1 MIRLLINGCHGR
13 MGRALCLAAASDEYF
28 AVAAGVDKFPDALKT
43 SFPVYGH
50 IGDCG
55 GGEADVAVDFSR
67 PEALPPLADW
77 CRRNGR
83 ALVVATTGLSDG
95 DQALLREVSAA
106 IPVFQSAN
114 MSVGVNLIMD
124 LCGQAAAALGGDF
137 DIEIV
142 EMHHNQKIDA
152 PSGTALALA
161 DAVNEALPEKREYVY
176 GRHSRTGRRARG
188 EIGIHAVRG
197 GTLSGEHQVLFL
209 GADEM
214 VEFRHS
220 AQSRQIFALGALRA
234 VRFLAGKPA
243 GFYTMKDLLLENRTV
258 TGLYADADQ
267 ALVTVRGLPCDGSAA
282 SALFDALAGGR
293 INLDMI
299 SQTAPA
305 GGRTD
310 ISFTLPSR
318 DADLAAGIV
327 GKALGLPVRAVD
339 VRRGIVKLSAEGPGM
354 ARQPGVA
361 SRLLAALNR
370 NGVAVYAI
378 TTSETKISCCVDKS
392 MEKTAAG
399 AIAAAFGL

>member
-1 MIRLLINGCHGR
+1 
-13 MGRALCLAAASDEYF
+13 
-28 AVAAGVDKFPDALKT
+28 
-43 SFPVYGH
+43 VYGH
-50 IGDCG
+50 IGDCSG
-55 GGEADVAVDFSR
+55 DEVDVGRGTFPG
-67 PEALPPLADW
+67 PEALPPADDW
-77 CRRNGR
+77 CRRNGK
-83 ALVVATTGLSDG
+83 ALVVATTGLSQSDH
-95 DQALLREVSAA
+95 ALLRETSAVL
-106 IPVFQSAN
+106 PVFQSAN

-124 LCGQAAAALGGDF
+124 LCGQAAAALGADF
-137 DIEIV
+137 DVEIV

-176 GRHSRTGRRARG
+176 GRHSRTNRRTRT
-188 EIGIHAVRG
+188 EIGIHAIRG

-234 VRFLAGKPA
+234 ARFLAGKPA

-267 ALVTVRGLPCDGSAA
+267 ALITVRGLPCDGADA

-310 ISFTLPSR
+310 ISFTLPPR
-318 DADLAAGIV
+318 DADLAVRLIEQ
-327 GKALGLPVRAVD
+327 ALGLPAQAID
-339 VRRGIVKLSAEGPGM
+339 VRRGIVKLSVEGPGM
-354 ARQPGVA
+354 ARQSGVA
-361 SRLLAALNR
+361 SRLLAALSR

-378 TTSETKISCCVDKS
+378 TSSETKISCCVDKS
-392 MEKTAAG
+392 LEKTAAG
-399 AIAAAFGL
+399 AIVSAFDYRSVLSARRDNIRARERKPVPCILNRSRRIQAFRKE